1 MAASAAHTYGKTIV
15 GAESFTSAP
24 EHARWTNDP
33 FNLKQLGDE
42 AFCIGVNRFVFHR
55 YAHQPWLDVVPG
67 MTMGP
72 WGIHLE
78 RTLTWWEPGRAWME
92 YLARCQHLLQ
102 QGHFVADV
110 CYFPGDDVPNY
121 LGLRNE
127 LTPPLPAGYDYDGVD
142 ARTIVDRMSVDEQGR
157 IALGNGMCY
166 RTLLLPAATTI
177 QPAVLRKVQS
187 LVKSGATVIGPKPSA
202 SPSLRDFP
210 HCDSEVKAI
219 AEELW
224 GPCDG
229 VQVKERACGKGRVI
243 WGRPF
248 DEILAA
254 GGVPADFAYQAA
266 GAAARL
272 MYIHRRLGDA
282 DIYFVANAEPAAVEA
297 SCTFRVDQKRP
308 ELWHPDSGQRE
319 YPAVYEPVG
328 GSMRLP
334 MRLEPYGSVFVVFRS
349 PLPPSYIVAVD
360 RVASGS
366 QPAEPP
372 LKGSPV
378 LDNNRHLSGRF
389 TMSFWAHPAVDIARA
404 GRGGLGHGPRQA
416 GLRDHTSAG
425 PRSVRRE
432 SRGGGGVRGAQRNLC
447 H

>member
-1 MAASAAHTYGKTIV
+1 M
-15 GAESFTSAP
+15 
-24 EHARWTNDP
+24 
-33 FNLKQLGDE
+33 Q
-42 AFCIGVNRFVFHR
+42 
-55 YAHQPWLDVVPG
+55 
-67 MTMGP
+67 
-72 WGIHLE
+72 
-78 RTLTWWEPGRAWME
+78 

-328 GSMRLP
+328 EACDCRCDWSRT
-334 MRLEPYGSVFVVFRS
+334 
-349 PLPPSYIVAVD
+349 
-360 RVASGS
+360 
-366 QPAEPP
+366 
-372 LKGSPV
+372 
-378 LDNNRHLSGRF
+378 GRCLW
-389 TMSFWAHPAVDIARA
+389 SF
-404 GRGGLGHGPRQA
+404 GRRCRQA
-416 GLRDHTSAG
+416 TSS
-425 PRSVRRE
+425 RSIAWPAARN
-432 SRGGGGVRGAQRNLC
+432 QRS
-447 H
+447 HR